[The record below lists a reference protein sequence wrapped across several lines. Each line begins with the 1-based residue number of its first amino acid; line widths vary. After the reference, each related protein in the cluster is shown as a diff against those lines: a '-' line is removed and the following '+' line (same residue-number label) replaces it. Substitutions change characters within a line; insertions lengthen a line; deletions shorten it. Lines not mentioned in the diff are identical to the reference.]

1 VDAVPPATPPATV
14 TPPKPDE
21 EPKPTDETPLSDED
35 FAKSVSL
42 GDGDE
47 FKGVTLDPDII
58 KTLLPVAKEL
68 GLKPD
73 ALSKLAQA
81 HTRAIIADNAK
92 RVAAEQAQFRQ
103 DFETRR
109 TAAIEAMGPEGL
121 TQVRAAL
128 SKYVKPGSFLKH
140 MIDMGLG
147 NDIDFLNMARD
158 FGKLITPDGAAGAD
172 AGSGAPGKYN
182 WKDHWGKTGV

>member
-1 VDAVPPATPPATV
+1 
-14 TPPKPDE
+14 
-21 EPKPTDETPLSDED
+21 LSDDD
-35 FAKSVSL
+35 FAKAVTL

-47 FKGVTLDPDII
+47 FKGVTIDPEIV
-58 KTLLPVAKEL
+58 KTLIPIAKEL

-81 HTRAIIADNAK
+81 HTRAIVAENTK
-92 RVAAEQAQFRQ
+92 RAAAEQAQFRQ

-121 TQVRAAL
+121 TQVRTAL
-128 SKYVKPGSFLKH
+128 SKYVKPGSFLKN

-158 FGKLITPDGAAGAD
+158 FGKLLTPDGATGAD
-172 AGSGAPGKYN
+172 AGSGASKDYN
-182 WKDHWGKTGV
+182 WKDHWGKASV

>member
-1 VDAVPPATPPATV
+1 V
-14 TPPKPDE
+14 TI
-21 EPKPTDETPLSDED
+21 
-35 FAKSVSL
+35 
-42 GDGDE
+42 
-47 FKGVTLDPDII
+47 DPEIV
-58 KTLLPVAKEL
+58 KTLIPIAKEL

-81 HTRAIIADNAK
+81 HTRAIVADNAK
-92 RVAAEQAQFRQ
+92 RIAAEQAQFRQ

-128 SKYVKPGSFLKH
+128 GKYVKPGSFLKN

-158 FGKLITPDGAAGAD
+158 FGKLLTPDGATGAD
-172 AGSGAPGKYN
+172 AGSGKPKEYN
-182 WKDHWGKTGV
+182 WKENWGKTGV